1 VEECKGRDF
10 LLMVLRE
17 GGMEE
22 MQKEVEKL
30 LGRGSLRGRNRLTV
44 YVGYV
49 KWDHTDH
56 PPCLEERNGQ
66 ENGRRREREGK
77 NLGTNWSLLQQFL
90 DLKGFG

>member
-10 LLMVLRE
+10 LLMVLQE

-30 LGRGSLRGRNRLTV
+30 YGRGRLRGKNQLTV

-49 KWDHTDH
+49 KWEHTDH
-56 PPCLEERNGQ
+56 PPCLEERTSKKM
-66 ENGRRREREGK
+66 EDDEK
-77 NLGTNWSLLQQFL
+77 
-90 DLKGFG
+90 